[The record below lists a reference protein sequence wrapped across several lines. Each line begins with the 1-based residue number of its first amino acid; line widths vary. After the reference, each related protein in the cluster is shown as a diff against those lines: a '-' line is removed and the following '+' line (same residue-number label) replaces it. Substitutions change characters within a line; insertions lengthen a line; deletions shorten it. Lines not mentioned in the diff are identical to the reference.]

1 MAKTIKVDNKK
12 IGEIDAT
19 FNQSDQL
26 VVTGF
31 YGGILFFFVFK
42 IIGVDSPSKD

>member
-1 MAKTIKVDNKK
+1 MESGRA
-12 IGEIDAT
+12 
-19 FNQSDQL
+19 
-26 VVTGF
+26 VTGF